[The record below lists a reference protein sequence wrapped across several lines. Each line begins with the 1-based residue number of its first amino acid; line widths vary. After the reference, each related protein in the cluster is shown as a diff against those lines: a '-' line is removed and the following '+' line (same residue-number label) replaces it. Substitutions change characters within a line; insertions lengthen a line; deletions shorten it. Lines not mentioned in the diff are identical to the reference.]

1 MERRPAMPD
10 PELAIGIFDSGV
22 GGLTVH
28 RRVAELLP
36 NESIIYLGDTA
47 RVPYGTKSADTVIR
61 YARACARVLLDRGIK
76 MLVVACNTAS
86 AYALDTLERE
96 LEVPVLGVITPGAV
110 AAVQRSQSGR
120 IGVIGTPGTIASH
133 TYPDAIVARRP
144 GAAVFCAA
152 CPLFVPLAEEGWT
165 EGAVPSEV
173 AHTYLAGLLAHRID
187 TLVLGCTHYPLLS
200 ATIGEVAGPDVVLV
214 DSACETARV
223 VAETLRNTGLARKR
237 TTPPNRQFLVSD
249 APEGF
254 TRISRRFL
262 GEEVSGVEWVDC

>member
-1 MERRPAMPD
+1 MPD
-10 PELAIGIFDSGV
+10 SNLAIGIFDSGV

-61 YARACARVLLDRGIK
+61 YARACARVLLERGIK

-96 LEVPVLGVITPGAV
+96 LDVPVLGVVAPGAD
-110 AAVQRSQSGR
+110 AAVKRSRSGR
-120 IGVIGTPGTIASH
+120 IGVIGTPGTIASRA
-133 TYPDAIVARRP
+133 YPDAILARNP

-165 EGAVPSEV
+165 EGAVPREV
-173 AHTYLAGLLAHRID
+173 ARTYLAELLANRID

-200 ATIGEVAGPDVVLV
+200 ATISEVAGPAVTLV

-223 VAETLRNTGLARKR
+223 VLETIEANTLARTQPTAPQR
-237 TTPPNRQFLVSD
+237 RFLVSD
-249 APEGF
+249 APDGF
-254 TRISRRFL
+254 TRIGRRFL
-262 GEEVSGVEWVDC
+262 GDEVAGVEWVDC

>member
-1 MERRPAMPD
+1 MPD
-10 PELAIGIFDSGV
+10 PALAIGIFDSGV

-61 YARACARVLLDRGIK
+61 YARTCARVLLDRGIK

-86 AYALDTLERE
+86 AYALDALQSE

-110 AAVQRSQSGR
+110 AAVQRSRSGR
-120 IGVIGTPGTIASH
+120 IGVIGTPGTIASRS
-133 TYPDAIVARRP
+133 YPDAILARNP
-144 GAAVFCAA
+144 DAAVFCAA

-165 EGAVPSEV
+165 EGAVPREV
-173 AHTYLAGLLAHRID
+173 ARVYLAELLAHRID

-200 ATIGEVAGPDVVLV
+200 TTIAEVAGPDVALV
-214 DSACETARV
+214 DSARETARV
-223 VAETLRNTGLARKR
+223 VAKTLSGAGLARANN
-237 TTPPNRQFLVSD
+237 TPPTRRFLVSD

-254 TRISRRFL
+254 TRIGRRFL
-262 GEEVSGVEWVDC
+262 GDEVSGVEWVDC